1 VPIVLQRLTLLRHR
15 QELALRL
22 LIVVFQVRDYLSR
35 VLNLLLRLLQ
45 LLLYRLLKAG
55 EANIVK

>member
-1 VPIVLQRLTLLRHR
+1 VPIVLQCLTLLRHR

-22 LIVVFQVRDYLSR
+22 LIVVFQVRDYLFR